1 MAFVGEL
8 ILGLLCGG
16 FVAML
21 LLGLKAAGAMFTTSG
36 GEPTAYPPRGT
47 WPRRGVVTIL
57 DQYERAVKFRF
68 GKPVKVN
75 GVGLGF
81 RWPIIDHFLLTDIR
95 DRPENIPGQIC
106 ITRDNVSIKVDG
118 VVYWKVIDPMTSVL
132 AVSDPATV
140 IRQATMSTLRVVIGE
155 FTLDEL
161 LSKREI
167 IANRMENILDTFS
180 LPLGIDV
187 TRVDIT
193 DVVIPTD
200 MQRAIAREAEAHR
213 ERKARLRRAE
223 GEVEAVKNLA
233 HAANTLAKNP
243 ELLEL
248 RRLQTVGELGME
260 QHTLISLVLPYD
272 YGKLGGV
279 TKGRGQFTD
288 DENDAFLESIA
299 LIDADDLLT
308 AEVPL
313 HDVIEGGDV
322 SAESAEAAPVAAPEP
337 EAAAEAA
344 PAAAPEPAATSPA
357 PEDAPPATDDIPPA
371 PDFADLE

>member
-1 MAFVGEL
+1 MAVLFEL
-8 ILGLLCGG
+8 FCGITIGLIAA
-16 FVAML
+16 FII
-21 LLGLKAAGAMFTTSG
+21 LGLKAAGGMFSAAG

-47 WPRRGVVTIL
+47 WPRRGWVTIL

-68 GKPVKVN
+68 GKPVKLN
-75 GVGLGF
+75 GVGVAF
-81 RWPIIDHFLLTDIR
+81 RWPIIDMFLAVDIR
-95 DRPENIPGQIC
+95 DRPENIPGQVC

-118 VVYWKVIDPMTSVL
+118 VVYWKVVDPMTSVM

-155 FTLDEL
+155 FTLDEM
-161 LSKREI
+161 LSKRET
-167 IANRMENILDTFS
+167 IANRMEDILDTFS

-187 TRVDIT
+187 TRIDIT

-200 MQRAIAREAEAHR
+200 MQRAIAREAEAQR

-233 HAANTLAKNP
+233 YAANTMAQNP

-260 QHTLISLVLPYD
+260 QHTLITLVLPYD

-279 TKGRGQFTD
+279 GKGMKGFTVED
-288 DENDAFLESIA
+288 NEAFLASLKTIN
-299 LIDADDLLT
+299 ADDLLN
-308 AEVPL
+308 AEGDF
-313 HDVIEGGDV
+313 HAVIESEGEEDED
-322 SAESAEAAPVAAPEP
+322 ESPPVVDEAPAPEP
-337 EAAAEAA
+337 DNL
-344 PAAAPEPAATSPA
+344 PA
-357 PEDAPPATDDIPPA
+357 A
-371 PDFADLE
+371 PDFGDME

>member
-1 MAFVGEL
+1 MAFLGEM
-8 ILGLLCGG
+8 ILGLMCGG
-16 FVAML
+16 TVAL
-21 LLGLKAAGAMFTTSG
+21 ILLGLKAAGSMFTVSG
-36 GEPTAYPPRGT
+36 GEPTSYPPRGT
-47 WPRRGVVTIL
+47 WPRRGVITIL

-132 AVSDPATV
+132 SVSDPATV

-161 LSKREI
+161 LSKRDI
-167 IANRMENILDTFS
+167 IANLMEDILDSFS
-180 LPLGIDV
+180 LPLGIDI

-233 HAANTLAKNP
+233 HAAHTLAKNP

-279 TKGRGQFTD
+279 GKGGREGFTEE
-288 DENDAFLESIA
+288 ENDAFLESISV
-299 LIDADDLLT
+299 IDADDLSAT
-308 AEVPL
+308 EMPL
-313 HDVIEGGDV
+313 HDVIESG
-322 SAESAEAAPVAAPEP
+322 SADATAPADAAAADTGVVG
-337 EAAAEAA
+337 AAAEEVAEM
-344 PAAAPEPAATSPA
+344 AAAEPSA
-357 PEDAPPATDDIPPA
+357 EDIPPA
-371 PDFADLE
+371 PDFGDFE